1 MFNSPEESLSV
12 HPFILS
18 MNREDF
24 HHRIFGFGIRIAM
37 SKRPNA
43 SPVDHRAKR
52 LHTGDFR
59 NDEEF
64 VSNAET
70 RSQALASLAAQ
81 ADELVDCL
89 QSLKKQ
95 FSQSMN
101 PSDLQ
106 FGNVKSRLSRLTKQ
120 LLPSFQIIGSL
131 DESDLATATPTAD
144 KTTTDTPSGA
154 AQDILGIPVLSP
166 IRVTPWI
173 PSEIQQEW
181 PPLPPLHDPKLVEE
195 AFTHPGLGQ
204 NFNYERLEW
213 LGDAYLE
220 LISSSLIHQTFT
232 QLRSGACSQ
241 LRERL
246 IRNVTLAE
254 YFRHYGM
261 DRWARLPDN
270 FGDNRGAGRGRSKDK
285 DLLKTQ
291 ADMFEAYVAAV
302 ILSDP
307 QEGLTKVVEW
317 LKALWGR
324 TIKEDI
330 QKAEA
335 TRKRH
340 EAQPAEAEATEK
352 NSKQRLSVKIVTKG
366 VSIDYKDL
374 PGEKKDKNL
383 GLPLYT
389 VGAYLTGYGEVGR
402 LLAVGTALSKKEA
415 GQKAAETALQNKRLI
430 QAYEEKKRQYMHAKD
445 DNALVSRLLG

>member
-1 MFNSPEESLSV
+1 
-12 HPFILS
+12 
-18 MNREDF
+18 
-24 HHRIFGFGIRIAM
+24 M
-37 SKRPNA
+37 SKRPNT
-43 SPVDHRAKR
+43 SSVDNRAKR
-52 LHTGDFR
+52 QQIGDLR
-59 NDEEF
+59 RDDEF
-64 VSNAET
+64 LSSAET
-70 RSQALASLAAQ
+70 TSQALASLAEQ

-89 QSLKKQ
+89 QSLKRQLSLSK
-95 FSQSMN
+95 N
-101 PSDLQ
+101 PADLQ
-106 FGNVKSRLSRLTKQ
+106 FGSIKSQLSRLTKQ

-131 DESDLATATPTAD
+131 DEFDAETARPLAD
-144 KTTTDTPSGA
+144 KTSTEKPSRA
-154 AQDILGIPVLSP
+154 VQDSLSIPVLSP
-166 IRVTPWI
+166 IRVTPWVS
-173 PSEIQQEW
+173 SEIQQEW
-181 PPLPPLHDPKLVEE
+181 PPLPPLLDPKLAEE
-195 AFTHPGLGQ
+195 TFTHPGLGLK
-204 NFNYERLEW
+204 FNYERLEW

-220 LISSSLIHQTFT
+220 LIASSLIHQTFT

-246 IRNVTLAE
+246 IRNITLAE

-261 DRWARLPDN
+261 EQWARLPDH
-270 FGDNRGAGRGRSKDK
+270 FGDSRGLGRGRSKDK

-307 QEGLTKVVEW
+307 EEGLVNVVEW

-335 TRKRH
+335 IKKRQ
-340 EAQPAEAEATEK
+340 EAQPTEVEATEK
-352 NSKQRLSVKIVTKG
+352 NAKQRLSVKIVTKG

-415 GQKAAETALQNKRLI
+415 GQKAAEMALQNKRLM
-430 QAYEEKKRQYMHAKD
+430 QAYEEKKRQYMQAKD
-445 DNALVSRLLG
+445 DNALVNRLLG